1 MGITTALRQ
10 KITAVI
16 TILVIISQVNPALS
30 SEVSSKKNELNDVNS
45 RLEQTREKI
54 KQTKAQ
60 ESRLVGE
67 IKSVDDSVLAA
78 QQELDRFD
86 AELKKIGSERGVTE
100 RQLEVLQVE
109 LWDTERELE
118 QTLAKLDEQK
128 TFLGNRVEGMYK
140 RGSAGY
146 LDVLLNA
153 SNFTSFLNRMRFLE
167 YVVAQDI
174 DIVGRITDTKEIIEQ
189 KKRDVEQN
197 KAAVNGERVKLV
209 AEERRIKELTE
220 ARLTKKKAL
229 QSENSRKQALLVQIK
244 DSRSA
249 YELAEDQLLDESSR
263 ITSRI
268 KELERKARE
277 SGRSSAR
284 PSNFSPG
291 AFAWPTDGEVTSSF
305 GMRKHPI
312 LGVTRMHTG
321 IDIGAPSGQAVIT
334 VDDGVVIQAGWLKGY
349 GQTVIVSHGGDTS
362 TLYAHLSSI
371 TASEGSNVSKGQTV
385 GKVGSTGLST
395 GPHLHFEVRK
405 DGEPRNP
412 MNWY

>member
-16 TILVIISQVNPALS
+16 AILVIISQVNPAFS
-30 SEVSSKKNELNDVNS
+30 SEVSGKKNELNGVNG
-45 RLEQTREKI
+45 RLKQTREKI
-54 KQTKAQ
+54 KQSKTQ
-60 ESRLVGE
+60 EARLVGE
-67 IKSVDDSVLAA
+67 IKSVDDSVFAA
-78 QQELDRFD
+78 QIELDRFD
-86 AELKKIGSERGVTE
+86 AELKKVGLQRGVTE

-109 LWDTERELE
+109 LWDTEQELE
-118 QTLAKLDEQK
+118 QTSAKLDEQK
-128 TFLGNRVEGMYK
+128 TLLDNRVEGMYK
-140 RGSAGY
+140 RGNAGY

-174 DIVGRITDTKEIIEQ
+174 NIVGRITETKEIIEE

-197 KAAVNGERVKLV
+197 KVALNGERVKLV
-209 AEERRIKELTE
+209 AEEQRIKELTQ

-229 QSENSRKQALLVQIK
+229 QSENGRKQALLVQIK
-244 DSRSA
+244 DNRSA

-263 ITSRI
+263 LTSKI
-268 KELERKARE
+268 KELERKARG
-277 SGRSSAR
+277 SGRSSAK
-284 PSNFSPG
+284 PSDFSPG
-291 AFAWPTDGEVTSSF
+291 AFAWPTDGDVTSSF

-321 IDIGAPSGQAVIT
+321 IDIGAPYGQSVIT

-349 GQTVIVSHGGDTS
+349 GQTVIVSHGGNLS
-362 TLYAHLSSI
+362 TLYAHLSSV
-371 TASEGSNVSKGQTV
+371 SVSDGSSVSKGQTV
-385 GKVGSTGLST
+385 GKIGSTGLST

-405 DGEPRNP
+405 DGEPQNP